1 MGTSKLTKQGIGR
14 LSDAPAVAKLMNG
27 CYNVV
32 TAKAV
37 FSRYTLELKVEV
49 THPALVW
56 QSGDRNKASLTYWE
70 GYRGYPVDIPEEL
83 EEKIKV
89 MRILGTMGD
98 NEAAA
103 LSKENAECFLKLC
116 DDLGFTR

>member
-56 QSGDRNKASLTYWE
+56 QSGDRNGASLTYWE
-70 GYRGYPVDIPEEL
+70 GCMGHLVKIPKEL
-83 EEKIKV
+83 EEKVKA

-103 LSKENAECFLKLC
+103 LSKENTECFLKLC
-116 DDLGFTR
+116 EDLGFTQ